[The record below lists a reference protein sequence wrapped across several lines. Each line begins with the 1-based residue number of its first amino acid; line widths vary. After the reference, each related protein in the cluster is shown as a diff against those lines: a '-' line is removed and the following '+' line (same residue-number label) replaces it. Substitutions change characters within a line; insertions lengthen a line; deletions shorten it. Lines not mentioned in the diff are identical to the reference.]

1 MVAARKASKMRGV
14 KLCVIALITPLLFS
28 CGVKLEEDA
37 AHGVMKNIY
46 AARKKGSFY
55 KEFRYYDKNS
65 FKIVPFNDVVMTLQ
79 TIVGGAGRFKSA
91 KHLSTRISR
100 RNQINEGLISYMV
113 LAYQVQY
120 AHLELTESYYFLASD
135 EKPRLVYMTLQF

>member
-1 MVAARKASKMRGV
+1 MKGINILVLLV
-14 KLCVIALITPLLFS
+14 LLPLLSS
-28 CGVKLEEDA
+28 CGVKLEEES
-37 AHGVMKNIY
+37 AHTVMKNIY

-55 KEFRYYDKNS
+55 KEFRYYDKES
-65 FKIVPFNDVVMTLQ
+65 FKIVPFNDVAITLK
-79 TIVGGAGRFKSA
+79 TVVGGAGRFRSA

-113 LAYQVQY
+113 LTYQVKY
-120 AHLELTESYYFLASD
+120 SHLELTEAYYFLGSD

>member
-1 MVAARKASKMRGV
+1 MLLAS
-14 KLCVIALITPLLFS
+14 LLFS

-55 KEFRYYDKNS
+55 KEFRHYDKDS
-65 FKIVPFNDVVMTLQ
+65 FKIVPFNDVVITLK
-79 TIVGGAGRFKSA
+79 TVVGGAGRFKSA

-100 RNQINEGLISYMV
+100 RNQINEGLISYM
-113 LAYQVQY
+113 LLTYQVKY
-120 AHLELTESYYFLASD
+120 TNLELTESYYFLASD

>member
-1 MVAARKASKMRGV
+1 MKAVR
-14 KLCVIALITPLLFS
+14 LLLFVMLIPFISS

-37 AHGVMKNIY
+37 AHNVMKKIY
-46 AARKKGSFY
+46 EARKKGSFY
-55 KEFRYYDKNS
+55 KEFRYYDKES
-65 FKIVPFNDVVMTLQ
+65 FKIVPFNDVVITLQ
-79 TIVGGAGRFKSA
+79 TVVGGAGRFKSA

-113 LAYQVQY
+113 LTYQVKY
-120 AHLELTESYYFLASD
+120 SRLELTEAYYFLASD

>member
-1 MVAARKASKMRGV
+1 MKGINVF
-14 KLCVIALITPLLFS
+14 LLIILTLLLFS

-37 AHGVMKNIY
+37 AHGVMGKIY

-55 KEFRYYDKNS
+55 KEFRYYDKES
-65 FKIVPFNDVVMTLQ
+65 FKIVPFNDVVITLK
-79 TIVGGAGRFKSA
+79 TVVGGAGRFKSA
-91 KHLSTRISR
+91 KHLSTKISR

-113 LAYQVQY
+113 LTYKVKY
-120 AHLELTESYYFLASD
+120 ARLELTESYYFLGSD

>member
-1 MVAARKASKMRGV
+1 MKIKGINIFLLAF
-14 KLCVIALITPLLFS
+14 LIPLLSS

-37 AHGVMKNIY
+37 AHSVMKNIY

-55 KEFRYYDKNS
+55 KEFRYYDKES
-65 FKIVPFNDVVMTLQ
+65 FKTVPFNDIAITLK
-79 TIVGGAGRFKSA
+79 TVVGGAGRFKSA

-100 RNQINEGLISYMV
+100 RNQINEGLMSYMV
-113 LAYQVQY
+113 LTYQVKY
-120 AHLELTESYYFLASD
+120 THLELTESYYFLGSD